1 VRGFRYE
8 TGEAVGDLL
17 LVNSG
22 VNITSF
28 AEDGSGEI
36 YALSQDGRIYLLTSM
51 AP

>member
-1 VRGFRYE
+1 MRGFRYE

-17 LVNSG
+17 RVKSG

-28 AEDGSGEI
+28 AEDGSGKI
-36 YALSQDGRIYLLTSM
+36 YALSQEGRIYLLTSV